1 MALTVTLKDA
11 PRISSIWR
19 IRFLSLPVFLPI
31 GMALPH
37 AVILVLKA
45 FRGFSI
51 SSPCSLSFDP
61 PSLKIFVD
69 FTDFLGIL
77 PSGWK
82 DFEMS
87 IVFPSKHC
95 TCQDLVSLS
104 LSSDHNCALFLLF
117 GAGKQTLFTLR
128 IVSLPSFELTTLP
141 VSVSATITM
150 TWCLFF
156 HPLC

>member
-37 AVILVLKA
+37 AVLLVLKA
-45 FRGFSI
+45 FIDFSI
-51 SSPCSLSFDP
+51 STLCGLSFGP
-61 PSLKIFVD
+61 PSLKVFVD
-69 FTDFLGIL
+69 CTDFLGIL
-77 PSGWK
+77 PFGWK
-82 DFEMS
+82 TLRCLLSFL
-87 IVFPSKHC
+87 PSTAVVRTWLHFHC
-95 TCQDLVSLS
+95 PVILS
-104 LSSDHNCALFLLF
+104 ALLSLLF

-128 IVSLPSFELTTLP
+128 TLSHHNFELTTLP